1 MDIDFLDPID
11 PGVQLSVPPSILGA
25 FTTRIITILSRR
37 GPPSTDTSLSA
48 SMALTTVYALFPP
61 TQLVPRLIYI
71 PVSGF
76 EGRVILTST
85 AGASRL
91 SNLLLAV

>member
-48 SMALTTVYALFPP
+48 SMALTTVYAF